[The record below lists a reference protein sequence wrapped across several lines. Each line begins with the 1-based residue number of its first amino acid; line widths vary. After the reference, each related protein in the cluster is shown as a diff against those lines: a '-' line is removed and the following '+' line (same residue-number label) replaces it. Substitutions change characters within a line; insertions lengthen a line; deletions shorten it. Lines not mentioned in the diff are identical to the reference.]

1 MLFLLAV
8 LTSSPITFV
17 ASVAHAGM
25 LGLWATEG
33 AESHVQIERC
43 GEALCGKL
51 AWLQEPNN
59 ERGEPKLDKFN
70 SDDALKLR
78 PILGLMIIR
87 NFVADTDGNC
97 CKGRIYNPE
106 DGHTYRSNLT
116 QVDDGILKVEGCF
129 LIFCKGQIWTRV
141 E

>member
-1 MLFLLAV
+1 MPILVLSLLVTLA
-8 LTSSPITFV
+8 TSS
-17 ASVAHAGM
+17 AAHAGM

-43 GEALCGKL
+43 EEALCGRL

-59 ERGEPKLDKFN
+59 ELGEPKLDKFN
-70 SDDALKLR
+70 SDGALQSR

-87 NFVADTDGNC
+87 NFVTDAEGTC

-106 DGHTYRSNLT
+106 DGHTYRSSLT
-116 QVDDGILKVEGCF
+116 QVDEDTLKVEGCF
-129 LIFCKGQIWTRV
+129 
-141 E
+141 